1 MSDPSSSSGGN
12 YPVLQE
18 YPLQSHLT
26 QLIPAKAQKTL
37 TTYDIEFTCI
47 DTDGHYIAVGSNI
60 GIVYLYDRIKN
71 HLTRLRNENRDPITC
86 VKILISLE
94 CLVVFGCKSG
104 AVFVFKIPFDSEQE
118 LEKFTVEGLHSSP
131 ITSLEWVRNG
141 IKFFSGDENGVVVCT
156 EIDHFEHCSK
166 SRILLNDQSKIVQ
179 LSYNRLHLVVSTLFR
194 SLIFSCEDGRI
205 IKIGQKERKCYG
217 PFGAL
222 IFHSNNSKEDIIF
235 ASRPGQR
242 LWKSD
247 KTGVI
252 HETMIFKSALIEPHP
267 VIKLLDDEKE
277 NHNLKDFQFGKLL
290 KFDEKYV
297 LVLLDSAIVLIDPD
311 LKSIVASSPLLEP
324 IVDVST
330 CNNEIFILCGLRK
343 VVRISSSPDP
353 YPCEESCE
361 EPSIIEDILI
371 PLKGLSVF
379 VKERSDSLADQT
391 ETALFGWLKKKRSS
405 SSPDVVP
412 DFTNQKDKDLPEV
425 VKLPTEDLPS
435 IVVDDPH
442 PIPPELVPKIEIK
455 ISLDESDDIVYKP
468 KKKQKKKVR
477 FRDVSPKK
485 KDREALV
492 SDSKETNPVLN
503 SKTVK
508 NDEITKVSDAAVNS
522 NPDVL
527 PKSDEI
533 DSSITKAVE
542 STSQSVISEND
553 IDRTDKESNS
563 SSSETSPNSD
573 VNISSSIDESLN
585 TDSSADGNS
594 QNDCIDSVD
603 SCVDEID
610 CISPKDCKKGECESK
625 IDDSNS
631 EKVVDPDDI
640 YSSYDVPVSSLEP
653 KLNTQS
659 SSDSQSTEDS
669 LRTCPDDFEPP
680 KYGVDWVEYKAP
692 EVLTDLKISN
702 DHIFCCDIK
711 NQLYYSNYPIL
722 GLQWRRIDQPA
733 EKIAVSPSESIF
745 WVLYKGVIFAAKQNS
760 NIKSKDVDWISV
772 GRDVISIA
780 VDEDSGWYV
789 TVDGHLTLQP
799 NLRSSQPFGYPE
811 PVEFDHNPMFLQVAT
826 WNKVVWLLTVSGSL
840 HSFEYKSKRS
850 KHALKE
856 IRLNGTPDIDS
867 IFLGVHQTGWIID
880 SSGIIRFKIGVTS
893 DNPGGKGSPWEVEA
907 SKYFVRNAANL
918 PKAVLKALNN
928 EALSSLIRGKQH
940 ICLSTSSSGVWFCKT
955 LDNVL
960 FSNQKSLIGHK
971 WKSVVPPGTASATKW
986 KLLSAVGIACGQGTI
1001 WCLNNTEELFC
1012 LFLSTNTMISVE
1024 LPRVPGIKSLIP
1036 TAQSL
1041 WLLSED
1047 GQIFFRRG
1055 ITPNCLEGVWWQKMD
1070 LSQLGSE
1077 RIVDVSCSFEV
1088 AWACTNEGHILVRL
1102 GSLCPSSDR
1111 KLPQAWIP
1119 LSFEAEDSVS
1129 PIMEKL
1135 SAIGKKFPLPLPI
1148 QPSSSEVFF
1157 CKVYVGPLGHP
1168 VWALDNRSNV
1178 YVREGVSVSMPIGK
1192 TWTLVPELQAK
1203 SLCISRNAVWLLK
1216 NSGKIFRRFG
1226 VTEKNPCGDYWKQ
1239 IPGNMDYLSV
1249 TEDDDLWGLKD
1260 DGMYQHSSFVLN
1272 FASKKK
1278 AKEPPVRSISEED
1291 WEDIMV
1297 DSSDNEL

>member
-1 MSDPSSSSGGN
+1 MSEETSAASSDGN
-12 YPVLQE
+12 YPVLLE
-18 YPLQSHLT
+18 YPLLSHLT

-47 DTDGHYIAVGSNI
+47 DADGHFIAIGSNV
-60 GIVYLYDRIKN
+60 GITYLYDRRKN
-71 HLTRLRNENRDPITC
+71 QLTRLRNENRDPITC

-104 AVFVFKIPFDSEQE
+104 AVLVFKIPFYSEQE
-118 LEKFTVEGLHSSP
+118 LEKFTVEGLHTSP

-179 LSYNRLHLVVSTLFR
+179 LSYSRLHLVVSTLFR
-194 SLIFSCEDGRI
+194 SIIYSCEDGRI

-222 IFHSNNSKEDIIF
+222 IFHPNNSSEDVIF

-247 KTGVI
+247 KSGVI
-252 HETMIFKSALIEPHP
+252 HETMIFKNALVEPHP
-267 VIKLLDDEKE
+267 VIKLMNDRKG
-277 NHNLKDFQFGKLL
+277 NSNLKDFQFGKLL
-290 KFDEKYV
+290 KFEEKYI

-311 LKSIVASSPLLEP
+311 LKSVVASAPLLDP
-324 IVDVST
+324 VVDAST
-330 CNNEIFILCGLRK
+330 CNNEIFILCGFRK
-343 VVRISSSPDP
+343 VIRISSSPDP
-353 YPCEESCE
+353 YPCEETCE

-379 VKERSDSLADQT
+379 VKERSDSLVDQT
-391 ETALFGWLKKKRSS
+391 ESTIFGWLKKKRSA
-405 SSPDVVP
+405 SSPAGVP
-412 DFTNQKDKDLPEV
+412 DFINKQDKDETSSAQNLPDV
-425 VKLPTEDLPS
+425 VKLPSEELTS
-435 IVVDDPH
+435 VVIDESR
-442 PIPPELVPKIEIK
+442 PISPESVPKIEIK
-455 ISLDESDDIVYKP
+455 FSLSVDETDDIVYKP
-468 KKKQKKKVR
+468 KKKHKKKVR
-477 FRDVSPKK
+477 FRDVSPQKE
-485 KDREALV
+485 DRKAQV
-492 SDSKETNPVLN
+492 SDSKETSSVLDN
-503 SKTVK
+503 KTHK
-508 NDEITKVSDAAVNS
+508 NDETTKVPDATVS
-522 NPDVL
+522 SLSKDKVV
-527 PKSDEI
+527 PKSDET
-533 DSSITKAVE
+533 DSSNTKIIVD
-542 STSQSVISEND
+542 STSQSCLSESN
-553 IDRTDKESNS
+553 IDSTGQGCNS
-563 SSSETSPNSD
+563 SSLEVSPEPN
-573 VNISSSIDESLN
+573 VNISNSIDESLN
-585 TDSSADGNS
+585 VDCSVDGSSL
-594 QNDCIDSVD
+594 NDCVDSVD
-603 SCVDEID
+603 SRVEENK
-610 CISPKDCKKGECESK
+610 CISPKECNKEECESK
-625 IDDSNS
+625 MHDSSS
-631 EKVVDPDDI
+631 EKAVDPDDI
-640 YSSYDVPVSSLEP
+640 YSSYDVSQSVEDP
-653 KLNTQS
+653 KLITQS
-659 SSDSQSTEDS
+659 SSDSQSTEES
-669 LRTCPDDFEPP
+669 LRTCPEDFEPP

-692 EVLTDLKISN
+692 EVLTDLKVSN

-733 EKIAVSPSESIF
+733 EKIAVSPSENIF
-745 WVLYKGVIFAAKQNS
+745 WVLYKGVIFAAKQNG
-760 NIKSKDVDWISV
+760 NVKWKDVDWISV

-799 NLRSSQPFGYPE
+799 NLKSSQPFGYPE
-811 PVEFDHNPMFLQVAT
+811 PIQFDHNPMFLQVAI
-826 WNKVVWLLTVSGSL
+826 WNKVVWLLTVSGGL
-840 HSFEYKSKRS
+840 HSFEYKSKKS
-850 KHALKE
+850 KHTLKE
-856 IRLNGTPDIDS
+856 IRLNGIPDIDG
-867 IFLGVHQTGWIID
+867 IFLGVQQTGWIID
-880 SSGIIRFKIGVTS
+880 SSGIIRFKTGVTS
-893 DNPGGKGSPWEVEA
+893 DAPGGKGKPWEVEA
-907 SKYFVRNAANL
+907 SKYFIRDATNL

-928 EALSSLIRGKQH
+928 EALSTLIRGKQH

-960 FSNQKSLIGHK
+960 FSNQRNLIGHK
-971 WKSVVPPGTASATKW
+971 WESVVPPGTASATKW

-1001 WCLNNTEELFC
+1001 WCMNNTEELFC
-1012 LFLSTNTMISVE
+1012 FCLSTSTMISVE
-1024 LPRVPGIKSLIP
+1024 LPRVPGVRSLIP

-1070 LSQLGSE
+1070 LSQLEYVLGSE
-1077 RIVDVSCSFEV
+1077 LIVDASCSFEV

-1119 LSFEAEDSVS
+1119 LSFEAEDSLS
-1129 PIMEKL
+1129 PIMEK
-1135 SAIGKKFPLPLPI
+1135 
-1148 QPSSSEVFF
+1148 V
-1157 CKVYVGPLGHP
+1157 CVGPLGHP
-1168 VWALDNRSNV
+1168 VWALDNKNNV

-1203 SLCISRNAVWLLK
+1203 SICISRNAVWLLE

-1226 VTEKNPCGDYWKQ
+1226 ISEKNPCGDYWKQ
-1239 IPGNMDYLSV
+1239 MPGNMDYLSV

-1260 DGMYQHSSFVLN
+1260 DGMYQHSSYVLN
-1272 FASKKK
+1272 FASKTK
-1278 AKEPPVRSISEED
+1278 AKAPPVRSISEDD

-1297 DSSDNEL
+1297 DSSDNEP